1 MDLLQQFGVTV
12 ALSCLIIWLLSRSA
26 FDRVPQGTLWVVG
39 AVLIGLTALLV
50 FVGPLGGAVGLACA
64 GGVVVVGGL
73 LYAMLWL
80 MERWASCG
88 GD

>member
-1 MDLLQQFGVTV
+1 MDLLRQFGVTL

-64 GGVVVVGGL
+64 GGVIVVGGL

-80 MERWASCG
+80 MERWASGG